1 MSATARACRAGAA
14 LIGLVALVIGVPVA
28 LIVLIGWPLPAALPA
43 WSSVSASLRGGD
55 LGDEVV
61 IKTLA
66 CVVWVAWAQLVLAV
80 VWELAVNVPRLS
92 VGKPQRP
99 APPLVNRQLGAIA
112 AKIVGAMLVVSIA
125 TRSLATS
132 APLPA
137 PAAIT
142 ATMPAVE
149 VTPVAPL
156 PVLARPSGQPSWM
169 VQPGETLWAITERA
183 CGTPDRLGEV
193 MALNADQLT
202 RPRDVRAGMVL
213 RLPPDATVPA
223 DRQTRLAVATIP
235 ADPEHTVVVGE
246 NLWSIADDA
255 LRTPADPNPANGEIA
270 PYWLSVI
277 AANSPPIRDPNL
289 IYPGE
294 QIALPPTPAE
304 NAAAEHPAPP
314 FVTSP
319 AVTVPAGHP
328 TPPAF
333 AHPPTPPTPAPPFPA
348 PSTSSPP
355 AHPMG
360 PPAAAHDATA
370 GTDKGTEF
378 PGWVTSAGLA
388 GATLLATWATIEARR
403 RRSYRLRRARGG
415 AVMPPPDPT
424 IAPTTVAIAANTD
437 LDAVDRLD
445 AALRHLAA
453 IDAGPVLPRPQVILR
468 HRSGEIE
475 VFLAQPVEEA
485 IAPWTAWAGSQ
496 IWALAPDA

>member
-28 LIVLIGWPLPAALPA
+28 LIVLVGWPLPAALPA

-66 CVVWVAWAQLVLAV
+66 CVVWVAWAQLAVAV

-99 APPLVNRQLGAIA
+99 APPLVNHQLGAIA

-132 APLPA
+132 APLP
-137 PAAIT
+137 PQAAIT

-156 PVLARPSGQPSWM
+156 PILARPSGQPSWM

-183 CGTPDRLGEV
+183 TGTPDRLGEV

-294 QIALPPTPAE
+294 QIVLPPTPAE
-304 NAAAEHPAPP
+304 EAAAAAPGPAVRHLACGHRPRRPSDAARLCSPGHTPDTGTAVPRALNVVAAGPPDRARPPPPTTPPPAPTKAQSFP
-314 FVTSP
+314 AGSPRPGWPARHCWPPGRRSKPAAAAPTGCAGP
-319 AVTVPAGHP
+319 AVARSCPHP
-328 TPPAF
+328 TRRSPRPPWPS
-333 AHPPTPPTPAPPFPA
+333 PPTPTSTPSIVWTPPCATSPPSTPARY
-348 PSTSSPP
+348 S
-355 AHPMG
+355 
-360 PPAAAHDATA
+360 HD
-370 GTDKGTEF
+370 
-378 PGWVTSAGLA
+378 
-388 GATLLATWATIEARR
+388 
-403 RRSYRLRRARGG
+403 
-415 AVMPPPDPT
+415 
-424 IAPTTVAIAANTD
+424 
-437 LDAVDRLD
+437 
-445 AALRHLAA
+445 
-453 IDAGPVLPRPQVILR
+453 
-468 HRSGEIE
+468 HR
-475 VFLAQPVEEA
+475 
-485 IAPWTAWAGSQ
+485 
-496 IWALAPDA
+496 